1 MENCS
6 AVDDTSA
13 EKEKLFAVESP
24 VATDASS
31 VATDASSVATDT
43 LSIGTD
49 TSLVANVFPAAMQS
63 FQFEK
68 TGSEMN
74 HWFHRNLVAAPV
86 VGVRPQTL
94 SDCFA

>member
-1 MENCS
+1 M
-6 AVDDTSA
+6 
-13 EKEKLFAVESP
+13 ESP